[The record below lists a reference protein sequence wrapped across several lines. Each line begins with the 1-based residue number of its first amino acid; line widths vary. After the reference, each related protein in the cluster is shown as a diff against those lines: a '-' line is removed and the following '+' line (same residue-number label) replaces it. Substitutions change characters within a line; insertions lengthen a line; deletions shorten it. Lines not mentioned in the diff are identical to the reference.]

1 MTRRLLALVLCIAT
15 LLSLCTG
22 FASAANTVEDA
33 LGEVDI
39 YNGGYELA
47 YLSINGRVQSQK
59 YTYYNYINAA
69 GQQKEIPAYCVNPNL
84 YGVPQTVGV
93 GESISYLAE
102 EKTSDPKVMGIIANG
117 YPTRGLA
124 ELGLE
129 NKYQAYYAT
138 KMALWCYLISDWNI
152 NNLKINPS
160 LSGDELTRAQ
170 KILAATKDIYA
181 RGTSWT
187 ETLSPSVTCTPDRDT
202 AYAVTVDGKQYKQQV
217 FTFWSKT
224 WVCDYAVNVGF
235 TDPASVPEGT
245 RIVDLNNR
253 DITTITT
260 EGTGDGYTGQFKVL
274 YPADSIQGETGS
286 VQLSFS
292 TNVYKYAV
300 FYAVCQEKDT
310 YGNLQNYVV
319 DTDPTVTMN
328 LSAYSNYDD
337 NPEDEPDETGLR
349 ILKYETGTE
358 LPLAGARFEVIGPDG
373 DSIGS
378 FVTDGNGEIFI
389 PLLKTGNY
397 TVIEREAPQHY
408 LISKE
413 PAQNVTVVYDEIA
426 EVTYFNDPYGSLRIE
441 KKSNTGMNLPG
452 AVITIEHIESGQTY
466 TATTNSAG
474 CAIFTEIKPGA
485 YRVQEKTAPVG
496 WKLDDTIYTTTVVAG
511 ETTTLPIIN
520 EELPGL
526 RIVKYDR
533 KNYVAM
539 PGVTFEIFRDEVSL
553 GKFRTDAFGEILLT
567 DLEPGTYR
575 AVEVDTGNDGY
586 ILDTTPQSV
595 ELKAGDGIKE
605 LTFFNDMKPGMRL
618 IKVDSADPSKVI
630 PNAVFEIKSVAGDYG
645 PEEFTT
651 DENGEI
657 DLSHLP
663 AGAYVVTEKSCPG
676 YIIDEAQR
684 IIQLDPNEDAQFV
697 FTNSIKPSFQLIKL
711 SADGSRLAGVTFRIA
726 KIEDGSHY
734 LDRTTNAQGEILIA
748 DLEPGVYSVKET
760 ATVADHILDPTEYHV
775 ELFPGQ
781 TSTITI
787 QNDKRPDLTIRKT
800 DKDTGEPISG
810 VTFRLNY
817 ADGPT
822 ITTEPT
828 GDDGTVTIEN
838 LLPGVYT
845 VTEQSVPEGYIL
857 DTTPQQVTLE
867 PNRDATVQFQ
877 NYKRPTLTIHKVDI
891 NGNALTGAIF
901 EVKTKAGVKI
911 GDFPVGPDGS
921 ITIENIHLD
930 EGYYIVTEIQ
940 APDGY
945 ILDSTPHEVYLRP
958 GKTTEI
964 SIENEKKPGLTIK
977 KIDSVTGNPLKGAKF
992 ELWVAK
998 DNTEDG
1004 TYQKLDQNFYYTDE
1018 NGEIYLDKLDT
1029 GWYKVVEVDPP
1040 TGYALRDPS
1049 EQTIYVD
1056 NDKAVEL
1063 IFENT
1068 PLSALVVWK
1077 FDSVT
1082 GEALEGAVF
1091 QVRYLG
1097 GTSGTG
1103 GTVIGTYKTS
1113 ANGSFTVTGLEAGTY
1128 VVEELASPDGHVIDT
1143 APQTVFISGKEQ
1155 DVVQLYFGNSP
1166 KGSLLIKK
1174 IDSETHEPL
1183 SDVEFMVTTADGT
1196 VVGDANGKFVTDS
1209 AGTILVEGI
1218 DPGTTLVVKET
1229 RAKTG
1234 YELDDTPQTATIKAG
1249 QTVTLEFRN
1258 APQGCLLI
1266 TKVDSATRK
1275 PLSGV
1280 QFKIAGCNGC
1290 EYPAGTYTTD
1300 ANGQIKL
1307 SNIPAGCYSI
1317 TETKAAEGYLLNGTA
1332 QTVKVE
1338 SGSCKE
1344 VTIANEPLGGLV
1356 IKKMDSVTKEPLSEV
1371 IFKVTTT
1378 DGAVVGTS
1386 NGEFRTDENGYI
1398 TIPDLEPGGY
1408 VVQEV
1413 KAKEGYLL
1421 DNTPKTIQIKDHQTY
1436 TLEFFNQPKGNLI
1449 INKLDSVTKAP
1460 LEGVEFEL
1468 TYSDGSYVDAEGGT
1482 LSSKG
1487 LYTTDENGQ
1496 IILSGL
1502 TGTIVVTE
1510 TKTIEGYTIHEETRT
1525 QTVVINP
1532 NDTQELT
1539 FYNDPVGGVEI
1550 IKVDEADKTARL
1562 GNATFEIR
1570 KMDDALVD
1578 TVTTDKYGR
1587 VFLALEDGAYYAV
1600 EIEAPEGY
1608 KLDDTPHYFEVK
1620 DGKTSKLTVTN
1631 KVFSGILIHKT
1642 DSSTGKGIYGVTF
1655 LLYDASNNPVGQ
1667 YTSDNQGY
1675 VYIEN
1680 IETGRYYLREL
1691 ENEGYILDTQC
1702 KTVYVKSGETTLVE
1716 WENTPIMGQIQI
1728 IKKSADDNPINALP
1742 AGTLLEGAVFE
1753 VYDKAGNVV
1762 DTIVS
1767 DYNGRAV
1774 SKLLPLGR
1782 YTIREVQAPDYYAIN
1797 PTVLTAYLDYE
1808 GQIVTFEVEDNSVS
1822 TGVSIKKTG
1831 YAEVMPNQPIRYTIT
1846 GIGNTSTVPLSSF
1859 YWRDTLPGQVRLSKV
1874 VTGTYNQQL
1883 SYKIVYKTNLK
1894 DSYQTLADS
1903 LSTTKNYV
1911 LEASPAALGLASNER
1926 VTEIMFVFGTVKGG
1940 FGQVETAYIHGNVV
1954 NGLANG
1960 SSIVNVADIG
1970 GVYNGQWIQ
1979 AVSRWVTK
1987 VYAKTITTLPKT
1999 GY

>member
-1 MTRRLLALVLCIAT
+1 MTRRLIALLLCIAT
-15 LLSLCTG
+15 ILSLCTG
-22 FASAANTVEDA
+22 FASAASTEEEA

-93 GESISYLAE
+93 GESISYLAK

-117 YPTRGLA
+117 YPTRSLA
-124 ELGLE
+124 ELNLD

-138 KMALWCYLISDWNI
+138 KMALWCYLISGWNI
-152 NNLKINPS
+152 NNLKVNPN
-160 LSGDELTRAQ
+160 LSGEELTRAQ

-187 ETLSPSVTCTPDRDT
+187 EILSPSVICTPDRDT

-224 WVCDYAVNVGF
+224 WVCNYSVQVAF
-235 TDPASVPEGT
+235 TDPASVPQGT
-245 RIVDLNNR
+245 RIVDLNNQ

-260 EGTGDGYTGQFKVL
+260 ENTGDGYAGQFKVL
-274 YPADSIQGETGS
+274 YPAESIEGETGS
-286 VQLSFS
+286 VQLSFI
-292 TNVYKYAV
+292 TDVYKYAV
-300 FYAVCQEKDT
+300 FYAICQEKDT

-319 DTDPTVTMN
+319 DTDPTVTMD
-328 LSAYSNYDD
+328 LSAYSNYANDPDD
-337 NPEDEPDETGLR
+337 DPNGTGLR
-349 ILKYETGTE
+349 ILKYQTGTE
-358 LPLAGARFEVIGPDG
+358 LPLSGARFEVIGPDG

-485 YRVQEKTAPVG
+485 YRVQETSAPVG
-496 WKLDDTIYTTTVVAG
+496 WELDDTIYTTTVVAG
-511 ETTTLPIIN
+511 ETTTFPIIN
-520 EELPGL
+520 KELPGL
-526 RIVKYDR
+526 RIIKYDR
-533 KNYVAM
+533 KNYVVM
-539 PGVTFEIFRDEVSL
+539 PGVTFEVFRDEVSL

-567 DLEPGTYR
+567 NLEPGTYR

-605 LTFFNDMKPGMRL
+605 LTFFNDMKPGMTL

-645 PEEFTT
+645 PAEFTT

-676 YIIDEAQR
+676 YIIDDAQR

-697 FTNSIKPSFQLIKL
+697 FTNSIKPFFQLIKL

-734 LDRTTNAQGEILIA
+734 LDRTTNAQGEILVA
-748 DLEPGVYSVKET
+748 DLEPGVYSIKET

-787 QNDKRPDLTIRKT
+787 QNDKRPNLTIRKT
-800 DKDTGEPISG
+800 DKDTGEPIPG
-810 VTFRLNY
+810 VTFTLRY

-828 GDDGTVTIEN
+828 GEDGTVTIEN

-845 VTEQSVPEGYIL
+845 VTEQSVPGNYIL
-857 DTTPQQVTLE
+857 NTTPQQVTLE

-877 NYKRPTLTIHKVDI
+877 NYKRPTLTIYKVDI

-921 ITIENIHLD
+921 ITVENIHLD
-930 EGYYIVTEIQ
+930 EGYYIITEIQ
-940 APDGY
+940 ASEGY

-964 SIENEKKPGLTIK
+964 TIENEKKPGLTIK

-992 ELWVAK
+992 ELWVSK

-1004 TYQKLDQNFYYTDE
+1004 TFQKLDQNFYYTDE

-1049 EQTIYVD
+1049 EQIIYVD

-1077 FDSVT
+1077 YDSVT

-1091 QVRYLG
+1091 RVRYLG

-1128 VVEELASPDGHVIDT
+1128 VVEEVASPNGHIIDT

-1166 KGSLLIKK
+1166 KGRLLIKK
-1174 IDSETHEPL
+1174 IDSETHVPL

-1196 VVGDANGKFVTDS
+1196 VVGNANGKFVTDS
-1209 AGTILVEGI
+1209 AGTILIEGI
-1218 DPGTTLVVKET
+1218 TPGTTLVVKET

-1258 APQGCLLI
+1258 
-1266 TKVDSATRK
+1266 K
-1275 PLSGV
+1275 
-1280 QFKIAGCNGC
+1280 
-1290 EYPAGTYTTD
+1290 
-1300 ANGQIKL
+1300 
-1307 SNIPAGCYSI
+1307 
-1317 TETKAAEGYLLNGTA
+1317 
-1332 QTVKVE
+1332 
-1338 SGSCKE
+1338 
-1344 VTIANEPLGGLV
+1344 
-1356 IKKMDSVTKEPLSEV
+1356 
-1371 IFKVTTT
+1371 
-1378 DGAVVGTS
+1378 
-1386 NGEFRTDENGYI
+1386 
-1398 TIPDLEPGGY
+1398 
-1408 VVQEV
+1408 
-1413 KAKEGYLL
+1413 
-1421 DNTPKTIQIKDHQTY
+1421 
-1436 TLEFFNQPKGNLI
+1436 PKGNLI

-1460 LEGVEFEL
+1460 LEGVEFKL

-1550 IKVDEADKTARL
+1550 IKVDEADKTERL
-1562 GNATFEIR
+1562 ANATFEIR

-1587 VFLALEDGAYYAV
+1587 VFLPLEDGAYYAV

-1620 DGKTSKLTVTN
+1620 DGKTSKLTV
-1631 KVFSGILIHKT
+1631 

-1691 ENEGYILDTQC
+1691 ENEGYILDTQR

-1753 VYDKAGNVV
+1753 IYDKAGNVV

-1767 DYNGRAV
+1767 NYNGRAV

-1782 YTIREVQAPDYYAIN
+1782 YTIREVQAPDCYAIN

-1822 TGVSIKKTG
+1822 TGVAIKKTG
-1831 YAEVMPNQPIRYTIT
+1831 YVEVMPNQPIQYTIT

-1859 YWRDTLPGQVRLSKV
+1859 YWRDTLPGQVSLSKV

-1940 FGQVETAYIHGNVV
+1940 FGQVETAYIRGNVV
-1954 NGLANG
+1954 GGLANG
-1960 SSIVNVADIG
+1960 SSIVNVADVG